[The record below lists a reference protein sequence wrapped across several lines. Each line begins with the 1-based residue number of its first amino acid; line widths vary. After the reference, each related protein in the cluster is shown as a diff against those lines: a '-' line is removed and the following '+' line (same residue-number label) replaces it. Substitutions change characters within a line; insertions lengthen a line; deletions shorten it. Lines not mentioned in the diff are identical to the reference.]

1 MSAVA
6 RRRSW
11 RRFGRHR
18 LALLGTFVLLAL
30 VLISAVGP
38 MVTPYDSLSIDILHR
53 FAPPFSGPHWLGT
66 DPLGR
71 DLLTRLMLAGRV
83 SLTVGFVAMLISTV
97 FGVIVGVLAGYYG
110 PPISTVLMRLVDAM
124 LCFPTIFLLLTVAA
138 FLQAGLVTIT
148 LIIAATAW
156 MDVAR
161 LMEGQMRALKS
172 RDYAVAAEALGA
184 SDWRIMVVELLPN
197 AVAPVVVT
205 ATLQVA
211 RAILTESYISFLGY
225 GIQPPTPTWGNML
238 KDAQQYLDTA
248 PWLAIVPGIAITLA
262 VTSFN
267 FIGDGLRDA
276 LDPRMDRG

>member
-1 MSAVA
+1 MTAVA
-6 RRRSW
+6 TRRSL
-11 RRFGRHR
+11 RRFWRHR
-18 LALLGTFVLLAL
+18 LALLGAGMLLAL
-30 VLISAVGP
+30 VLVSAVGP
-38 MVTPYDSLSIDILHR
+38 FLTSYDSLSIDVLHR

-71 DLLTRLMLAGRV
+71 DLMTRLMLAGRV
-83 SLTVGFVAMLISTV
+83 SLTVGFVAMLISIA
-97 FGVIVGVLAGYYG
+97 FGVVVGVMAGYYG
-110 PPISTVLMRLVDAM
+110 PPLSTVLMRVVDAM

-138 FLQAGLVTIT
+138 FLQASLVTIT

-161 LMEGQMRALKS
+161 LMEAQMRALKA
-172 RDYAVAAEALGA
+172 RDFAAAAEALGA
-184 SDWRIMVVELLPN
+184 SDFWIMLVELLPN
-197 AVAPVVVT
+197 AMAPVVVT